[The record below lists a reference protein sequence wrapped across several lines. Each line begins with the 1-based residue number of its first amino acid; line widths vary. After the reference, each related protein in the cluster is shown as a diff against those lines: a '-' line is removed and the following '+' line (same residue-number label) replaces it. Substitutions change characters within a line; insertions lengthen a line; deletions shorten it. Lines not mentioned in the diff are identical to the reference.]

1 MKGIDL
7 NIRGSDKD
15 FGKGFY
21 VTNDIKQ
28 AAKRAGQNGAIV
40 VFKVKELEL
49 RSFRGKIFT
58 SADTSWETF
67 VKGYRNGTAIMHS
80 YDYVEGPMLGNLK
93 WPKGKGSP
101 EAWGHQ
107 ISIHTHRMA
116 SWLFRH
122 IVPAVLMPQQFL

>member
-28 AAKRAGQNGAIV
+28 AAKRAGPDGAIV
-40 VFKVKELEL
+40 VLKVKELEL

-58 SADTSWETF
+58 CADKPWETF
-67 VKGYRNGTAIMHS
+67 VYWYS
-80 YDYVEGPMLGNLK
+80 YN
-93 WPKGKGSP
+93 
-101 EAWGHQ
+101 A
-107 ISIHTHRMA
+107 
-116 SWLFRH
+116 
-122 IVPAVLMPQQFL
+122 FL